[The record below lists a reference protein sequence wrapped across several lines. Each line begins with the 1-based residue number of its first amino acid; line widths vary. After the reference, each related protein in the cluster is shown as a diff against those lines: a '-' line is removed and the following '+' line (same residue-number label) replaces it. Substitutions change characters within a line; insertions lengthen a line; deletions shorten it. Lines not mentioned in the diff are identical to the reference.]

1 MIVDYPIGSEMT
13 KGYLSLEVAQAALK
27 LVKDIMLVRKGENV
41 VITADTSSDSRVVE
55 AVSKAVYMV
64 EENPIVL
71 YYPTSYKAFEEPVKP
86 VAEAVSEADVWIE
99 FAYYCVM
106 HTPCFQRSVENGVR
120 YTCLTGMDVIMLT
133 NTIGKV
139 DYDTLVEFGEYLT
152 RFVQSSDEVI
162 IKDENGTNLTA
173 YNRGRKVKH
182 SGQKATKKGFP
193 VMLGGQVSW
202 CPMEET
208 IQGVLVF
215 DAALFP
221 PAEIG
226 LLKEKVILTVEDGRA
241 VKIEGGAQA
250 RTFSDWLSSFDDPN
264 MYRLAHYSLGFN
276 PGVTKA
282 TGRIV
287 EDERIFGCI
296 EFGFGSQGASLMG
309 AFWDAAAHTDGVVSK
324 PTVLLDGVV
333 LEENGVYKDEKSV
346 EFCRSLGVSGY

>member
-1 MIVDYPIGSEMT
+1 MDYPIGSEMT

-27 LVKDIMLVRKGENV
+27 LVKDIMLIRKGENV

-64 EENPIVL
+64 EGNPIVL

-193 VMLGGQVSW
+193 VMLGGQVS
-202 CPMEET
+202 
-208 IQGVLVF
+208 
-215 DAALFP
+215 
-221 PAEIG
+221 
-226 LLKEKVILTVEDGRA
+226 
-241 VKIEGGAQA
+241 
-250 RTFSDWLSSFDDPN
+250 
-264 MYRLAHYSLGFN
+264 
-276 PGVTKA
+276 
-282 TGRIV
+282 
-287 EDERIFGCI
+287 
-296 EFGFGSQGASLMG
+296 
-309 AFWDAAAHTDGVVSK
+309 
-324 PTVLLDGVV
+324 
-333 LEENGVYKDEKSV
+333 
-346 EFCRSLGVSGY
+346 